1 MFMAAELVKCLRF
14 SLLSFVFLSFG
25 ILAARAET
33 PIERGRYL
41 VNGIVACG
49 NCHTPKDS
57 DGKAIADR
65 ELAGGPVFN
74 APIFHA
80 VTPNVTPDTET
91 GIGNWTDDQI
101 VNAIRNGKRPDGTT
115 IGPPMPIAYYRNMS
129 DSDVRAIVAYLRTVK
144 PVKNKT
150 EKSSYK
156 IPLPTQ
162 YGPAVASVP
171 EVPRTNK
178 VAYGQYLATALG
190 HCMDCH
196 TPRVNGR
203 SDMSRLGAGGREF
216 ETPSGGLITSA
227 NLTPANDDGIAHW
240 SDAEVKQA
248 ITHGVR
254 PGRSL
259 VPVMAFEWY
268 KNMSSDDLDA
278 LVTYLRTL
286 KPAVPAGDSSH

>member
-1 MFMAAELVKCLRF
+1 MLMAAKLTKSLRF
-14 SLLSFVFLSFG
+14 GLLSFVSLGLG
-25 ILAARAET
+25 ILAARSET

-41 VNGIVACG
+41 VHGIVACG

-74 APIFHA
+74 APVFHA
-80 VTPNVTPDTET
+80 VASNITPDTET
-91 GIGNWTDDQI
+91 GIGNWTDDQVI
-101 VNAIRNGKRPDGTT
+101 NAIRNGKRPDGTT

-156 IPLPTQ
+156 ISLPTQ
-162 YGPAVASVP
+162 YGPTVVSIP
-171 EVPRTNK
+171 DVPRTDK

-203 SDMSRLGAGGREF
+203 SDMSRVGAGGREF
-216 ETPSGGLITSA
+216 EAPSGGPITSA
-227 NLTPANDDGIAHW
+227 NLTPADDAGIAHW
-240 SDAEVKQA
+240 TDAELKNA
-248 ITHGVR
+248 IVYGVR
-254 PGRSL
+254 PGRPL

-268 KNMSSDDLDA
+268 KNISSDDLDA
-278 LVTYLRTL
+278 LVAYLRTL
-286 KPAVPAGDSSH
+286 KPAKP

>member
-1 MFMAAELVKCLRF
+1 MLMAAKLTKSLRF
-14 SLLSFVFLSFG
+14 GLLSFASLSFG
-25 ILAARAET
+25 ILAARSET

-41 VNGIVACG
+41 VHGIVACG

-74 APIFHA
+74 APVFHA
-80 VTPNVTPDTET
+80 VTPNITPDTET

-144 PVKNKT
+144 PIKNKT

-156 IPLPTQ
+156 ISLPTQ
-162 YGPAVASVP
+162 YGPTVVSVP
-171 EVPRTNK
+171 DVPRTDK

-203 SDMSRLGAGGREF
+203 SDMSRVGAGGREF
-216 ETPSGGLITSA
+216 EAPSGGLITSA
-227 NLTPANDDGIAHW
+227 NLTPADDAGIAHW
-240 SDAEVKQA
+240 TDAELKNA
-248 ITHGVR
+248 IVYGVR
-254 PGRSL
+254 PGRPL

-268 KNMSSDDLDA
+268 KNISSDDLDA
-278 LVTYLRTL
+278 LVAYIRTL
-286 KPAVPAGDSSH
+286 KPAIP

>member
-1 MFMAAELVKCLRF
+1 MFMAAKLTKSLRLGL
-14 SLLSFVFLSFG
+14 LLSFTSLSLG
-25 ILAARAET
+25 ILAARSET
-33 PIERGRYL
+33 PIERGKYL
-41 VNGIVACG
+41 VHGIVACG

-57 DGKAIADR
+57 DGKAIADLG
-65 ELAGGPVFN
+65 LAGGPVFN

-80 VTPNVTPDTET
+80 VTPNITPDAET

-101 VNAIRNGKRPDGTT
+101 VNAIRNGKRPDGTI

-144 PVKNKT
+144 PVNNKT

-162 YGPAVASVP
+162 YGPAVVSVP
-171 EVPRTNK
+171 DVPRTDK

-203 SDMSRLGAGGREF
+203 SDMSKVGAGGREF
-216 ETPSGGLITSA
+216 ETPSGGLITSP
-227 NLTPANDDGIAHW
+227 NLTPADESGIAHW
-240 SDAEVKQA
+240 TDAELKNA
-248 ITHGVR
+248 IVQGVR
-254 PGRSL
+254 PDRPL
-259 VPVMAFEWY
+259 VPVMAFDWY
-268 KNMSSDDLDA
+268 KNISSDDLDA
-278 LVTYLRTL
+278 LVAYLRTL
-286 KPAVPAGDSSH
+286 KPAKP

>member
-1 MFMAAELVKCLRF
+1 MLMAAKLTKSLRF
-14 SLLSFVFLSFG
+14 GLLSFASLSFG
-25 ILAARAET
+25 ILAARSET

-41 VNGIVACG
+41 VHGIVACG

-74 APIFHA
+74 APVFHA
-80 VTPNVTPDTET
+80 VTPNITPDTET

-144 PVKNKT
+144 PIKNKT

-156 IPLPTQ
+156 ISLPTQ
-162 YGPAVASVP
+162 YGPTVVSVP
-171 EVPRTNK
+171 DVPRTDK

-203 SDMSRLGAGGREF
+203 SDLSRVGAGGREF
-216 ETPSGGLITSA
+216 EAPSGGLITSA
-227 NLTPANDDGIAHW
+227 NLTPADDAGIAHW
-240 SDAEVKQA
+240 TDAELKNA
-248 ITHGVR
+248 IVYGVR
-254 PGRSL
+254 PGRPL

-268 KNMSSDDLDA
+268 KNISSDDLDA
-278 LVTYLRTL
+278 LVAYIRTL
-286 KPAVPAGDSSH
+286 KPAIP